1 MERKNSIDGLGA
13 LMLTGFAVVL
23 AFNQVVVKLGN
34 TGFQPVFMAGI
45 RSVGALIVLT
55 LWMVARGIPIR
66 LPREF
71 WASGLLLGALF
82 AGEFI
87 CLFWALDHTTV
98 GRASILFYSMPVILS
113 LSAHFLL
120 PGERLT
126 PVRALGL
133 ALAMGGVAFVL
144 SARNGGEASLLGD
157 LAALAGACG
166 WAGIALT
173 ARLTRISE
181 QVPEMQLWWQLSVSA
196 VILMIVAPFFG
207 PLLRDPSIWH
217 MAGLAYQVIV
227 VASFGFL
234 FWFFLLKVYPASGVA
249 SFSFLSPVISVV
261 LGWLL
266 LEEQIGLPVIM
277 ALLLVAV
284 GIVLIN
290 RRSA

>member
-1 MERKNSIDGLGA
+1 
-13 LMLTGFAVVL
+13 MLTGFAVVL

-66 LPREF
+66 LSREF
-71 WASGLLLGALF
+71 WASGFLLGALF
-82 AGEFI
+82 AAEFI

-98 GRASILFYSMPVILS
+98 GRASILFYTMPMILS

-126 PVRALGL
+126 PIRVLGL
-133 ALAMGGVAFVL
+133 ALALGGIALVL
-144 SARNGGEASLLGD
+144 SVRDGGEASLLGD
-157 LAALAGACG
+157 LAALAAACG

-181 QVPEMQLWWQLSVSA
+181 QVPELQLWWQLAVSA
-196 VILMIVAPFFG
+196 VILMLVAPFFG

-217 MAGLAYQVIV
+217 MAGLAFQIVV

-234 FWFFLLKVYPASGVA
+234 FWFLLLKIYPASGVA

-266 LEEQIGLPVIM
+266 LDEQIGVRVIL
-277 ALLLVAV
+277 ALVLVAA